1 MTPRSLSVA
10 ARHWCG
16 AAFLV
21 ARPSALRWALAA
33 LPALALLAL
42 AAAPA
47 SAQKAGGVLHGV
59 LVETWPSL
67 SMHEDA
73 SVSTIWPAIPMYSNL
88 LLYDPKRL
96 VAGRPALVGEL
107 AESWA
112 WSEGGKR
119 LTFKLKRGVTWHD
132 GKPFTGADVK
142 YTFDLVR
149 DLPSKRLKL
158 NPRKLWYANVVEL
171 RTAGDYEVA
180 FVLKQPQPGLVN
192 LLASAYA
199 LIYPAHVDPAE
210 LRTRAVGTGPFVLKE
225 AVPESK
231 IVMARNPH
239 YFVKDRPYLDGLDY
253 TIIKSRPA
261 RIAALQAGQLDMGF
275 PTDGSVAERDTLKRS
290 NPGMTVVEI
299 PQGLNDNVL
308 INTRRAP
315 FDNVKL
321 RRAVALA
328 LDRAGMIKSVH
339 QGAAILGGA
348 TLPPPYG
355 EWGLT
360 AADLAQLPGYGDPA
374 RDKAEA
380 RKLLAEEG
388 YGPAKPLTVT
398 VSTRTQDVYVDIA
411 TWGVS
416 ELKAVG
422 INATLELVESVQ
434 WFARLARRDFQLAIN
449 VTRVAADDPDANF
462 AENYACGS
470 QRNYTD
476 YCNKELETI
485 FDEASRET
493 VHSRR
498 LELVRQIDRK
508 LQTDVA
514 RPIMAHRL
522 DIQFYWPTV
531 KGIVAHYNLNSYGRM
546 QDVWLDR

>member
-1 MTPRSLSVA
+1 MSVL
-10 ARHWCG
+10 AR
-16 AAFLV
+16 L
-21 ARPSALRWALAA
+21 A

-42 AAAPA
+42 AAWAAPA
-47 SAQKAGGVLHGV
+47 SAQKYGGVLRGV
-59 LVETWPSL
+59 LTETWPSL

-88 LLYDPKRL
+88 VLYDPRRL
-96 VAGRPALVGEL
+96 VDGRPALVGEL

-132 GKPFTGADVK
+132 GKPFTSADVK

-149 DLPSKRLKL
+149 DLPAKRLKL
-158 NPRKLWYANVVEL
+158 NPRKLWYENVAEL
-171 RTAGDYEVA
+171 RTAGDFEAA
-180 FVLKQPQPGLVN
+180 FVLKQPQPGLLN

-210 LRTRAVGTGPFVLKE
+210 LRTRAVGTGPFTFKE
-225 AVPESK
+225 VIPDAK
-231 IVMARNPH
+231 LVMARNPQ
-239 YFVKDRPYLDGLDY
+239 YFVKGRPYLDGLEY

-275 PTDGSVAERDTLKRS
+275 PTDGSVSTRDTLKRS
-290 NPGMTVVEI
+290 NPALTVIEI
-299 PQGLNDNVL
+299 PQGLQDNLL
-308 INTRRAP
+308 INTRRPP

-321 RRAVALA
+321 RRALALA

-360 AADLAQLPGYGDPA
+360 AAELAQLPGYGDPA

-388 YGPAKPLTVT
+388 YGPATPLKAV
-398 VSTRTQDVYVDIA
+398 VSTRTSDVYVDIA

-422 INATLELVESVQ
+422 IDATLEQVESVQ
-434 WFARLARRDFQLAIN
+434 WFGRLARRDFQLAIN
-449 VTRVAADDPDANF
+449 ITRVAADDPDANF
-462 AENYACGS
+462 AENYSCGS

-476 YCNKELETI
+476 YCNKELEAL
-485 FDEASRET
+485 FEDASRET

-498 LELVRQIDRK
+498 LELVQRIDRK
-508 LQTDVA
+508 LQNDVA
-514 RPIMAHRL
+514 RPILAHRL
-522 DIQFYWPTV
+522 DIQFYWPHV
-531 KGIVAHYNLNSYGRM
+531 KGIVPHYNLNSYGRM
-546 QDVWLDR
+546 QDVWLER